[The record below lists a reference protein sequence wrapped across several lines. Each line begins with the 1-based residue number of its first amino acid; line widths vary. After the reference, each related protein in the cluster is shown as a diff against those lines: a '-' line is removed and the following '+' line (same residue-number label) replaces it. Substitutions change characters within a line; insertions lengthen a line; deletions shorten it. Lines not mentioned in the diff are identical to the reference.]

1 MISVIIPVYN
11 AEQYLEDCLQSVCAQ
26 TCRELEIIA
35 VDDGSVDSSAA
46 ILGRWAE
53 KDPRIRVIHKENG
66 GVSSARN
73 AGLRAARGEL
83 ISFID
88 ADDTLDPDMYE
99 FLTGLMTEYDADI
112 AHCAYRHIVGEE
124 VRLVHDTKQVY
135 VQDREE
141 ALSCLVGSRLFVGSL
156 WNKLYRRV
164 VLEGISFDE
173 SLKINE
179 DILYNYLAFKNAKR
193 TVFADVAKY
202 NYIAH
207 LSSSAC
213 FVTAEWKK
221 SKDACRVA
229 EIIYR
234 DAGTGPLRTVACNR
248 YLRVLSGYFRTCS
261 ADASMQE
268 TCDQI
273 RREIWQLS
281 KDNPQAN
288 RKMKTTALLIR
299 FAPSLY
305 RRIYAAHRKMR
316 KPNWEV

>member
-26 TCRELEIIA
+26 TYREIEVIA
-35 VDDGSVDSSAA
+35 VDDGSTDGSAA
-46 ILGRWAE
+46 MLDQWAK
-53 KDPRIRVIHKENG
+53 KDPRITVIHKENG

-73 AGLRAARGEL
+73 AGINAARGEL

-88 ADDTLDPDMYE
+88 ADDTLDADMYG
-99 FLTGLMTEYDADI
+99 FLAGLMAEYDADI

-124 VRLVHDTKQVY
+124 VRLVHDTKQIY

-141 ALSCLVGSRLFVGSL
+141 ALQCLVGSRLFVGSL
-156 WNKLYRRV
+156 WNKLYRREI
-164 VLEGISFDE
+164 LEGITFDE

-179 DILYNYLAFKNAKR
+179 DILYNYLAFKKAKR

-213 FVTAEWKK
+213 FVTADIKK
-221 SKDACRVA
+221 GRDGCRVS
-229 EIIYR
+229 ELIYR
-234 DAGTGPLRTVACNR
+234 DAETDDLRTLACNR
-248 YLRVLSGYFRTCS
+248 YLRALSGLFRTCGT
-261 ADASMQE
+261 DE
-268 TCDQI
+268 TMKDTCNQI
-273 RREIWQLS
+273 RRDIWQLY
-281 KDNPQAN
+281 KYNPRAN
-288 RKMKTTALLIR
+288 KKMKATAWLIR
-299 FAPSLY
+299 FAPGLY
-305 RRIYAAHRKMR
+305 RWIYSAHSKMR